1 MNGQIKMTKP
11 IPKSMTDGL
20 NDLLGFRL
28 VEWRSGYAVLDV
40 ELDDRHKNRQGGLHG
55 GITASMIDAV
65 TGYCGIY
72 EPDSNKRR
80 GNVTVSLNINYISR
94 PKGARLRATA
104 ELIRAGRRLYFAAAR
119 VTDDQDT
126 LIATAEAVYAYI
138 EKQPK
143 TRSASSS

>member
-1 MNGQIKMTKP
+1 MNKP

-72 EPDSNKRR
+72 EPDSSKRR

-104 ELIRAGRRLYFAAAR
+104 ELIRAGRRLYFASAR

-126 LIATAEAVYAYI
+126 
-138 EKQPK
+138 
-143 TRSASSS
+143 

>member
-1 MNGQIKMTKP
+1 MTKP
-11 IPKSMTDGL
+11 IPESMTDGL
-20 NDLLGFRL
+20 NDLLGFQL
-28 VEWRSGYAVLDV
+28 VEWRSGYAVLEV

-55 GITASMIDAV
+55 GVTASMIDAV

-72 EPDSNKRR
+72 EPDSSKRR

-104 ELIRAGRRLYFAAAR
+104 ELIRAGRRLYFASAR

-138 EKQPK
+138 EKQPN
-143 TRSASSS
+143 TGSAVSS